1 MNQKITFPELV
12 ELLARKQKC
21 SKREAE
27 IFLRELVQLMTDVV
41 SSGESLRIN
50 SLGVFKSVWVES
62 RASVN
67 VQTGEPSVI
76 PGHYKLTFTPAKHV
90 REAINEP
97 FSCFSVEILP
107 DDAPILQETIDEME
121 VQEENLQ
128 RQEADSEVLCDDDN
142 VTDLDKD
149 ADVENELSYNDSIS
163 SQGDAEPEKF
173 DEKADDVS
181 LNEVNKPIE
190 ECVEEQPVAEDKEDN
205 VVCVTDENKAIEED
219 ACDIEVASE
228 KIDEKEVVEERAIYD
243 DENNNS
249 DNISSTYRKGLWT
262 GIMVATTIFA
272 VVMLLLYI
280 YFVRMGNY
288 TMKSD
293 DYTTPVVDTIQRN
306 VVVEDVTLLDTLV
319 ADTNVQ
325 VVDSM
330 PSMEPPRVKVDTIR
344 SGVFLTNISLRHYG
358 HKAFWVYI
366 YEENKGIIS
375 NPDLIPIGTVV
386 TIPPAEKYGINPT
399 DTNSVN
405 IALSIA
411 NEIKLRKRK

>member
-50 SLGVFKSVWVES
+50 SLGIFKSVWVES

-128 RQEADSEVLCDDDN
+128 QQEADSEVLCDDDN

-149 ADVENELSYNDSIS
+149 ADVENELSNNDSIS
-163 SQGDAEPEKF
+163 SQGDDEPEKF

-190 ECVEEQPVAEDKEDN
+190 ECVEEQPVAEDIEDN
-205 VVCVTDENKAIEED
+205 VVCVTDENEAIEED
-219 ACDIEVASE
+219 ACDIEEASE
-228 KIDEKEVVEERAIYD
+228 KIDEKEVVEDRAIYD

-293 DYTTPVVDTIQRN
+293 YYTTPVVDTIQRN
-306 VVVEDVTLLDTLV
+306 VVVDDVTLLDTLV
-319 ADTNVQ
+319 ADTTVQ
-325 VVDSM
+325 VVDSI

-386 TIPPAEKYGINPT
+386 TIPPAEKYGINPA